1 MKDFTKLNIF
11 LLFLFINSIQALKR
25 ESKYGP
31 IDRGQNLN
39 ITTEIKFRNAQR
51 RKHGNMNTLINNSRS
66 RFRNNYN
73 STYNNYNKR
82 NKKCS
87 LKVLGMTLLSIWIIF
102 VVLYFLV
109 NRRKKTFTVMV
120 RGRNNNVSNYMN
132 I

>member
-1 MKDFTKLNIF
+1 MKDFSKLSIF
-11 LLFLFINSIQALKR
+11 LLFLFINSIQALKP

-39 ITTEIKFRNAQR
+39 ITTEIKFPYAQR
-51 RKHGNMNTLINNSRS
+51 GKNGNMNTFINNLRS

-82 NKKCS
+82 NNKCC
-87 LKVLGMTLLSIWIIF
+87 LKGLGMALLSIWIMF